1 MSTSLPVT
9 PQRPRP
15 VPVVS
20 APRRNAASQ
29 LLKKTGLLRGAGEDV
44 SMHDSSS
51 KPQHRTMRSRATAQ
65 SKAMEAVKNKAA
77 AVASQKAAMQ
87 IKARSGTPP
96 EPRGPIRSRI
106 PKRTQNSD
114 VSVVQTWKTV
124 IQSRYNAQARYLN
137 LDNLS
142 TDPELLSSGIPFN
155 KIRESKELQVIMKI
169 ASQLDPA
176 PITISM
182 AHNGL
187 DGSHI
192 FSSLHRYIPNVVN
205 LSLTG
210 NKVRSSKDMEIFAG
224 PKWVLTKLRELI
236 LLDNPICE
244 GALSH
249 GKIEEYRN
257 EITRKFPSL
266 EILDNVPVPHIRL
279 SIAPTTPRIPL
290 VLEAA
295 KAFPVPMG
303 ANAIPA
309 DIQAFAFNFLQRY
322 LASFDTSRPSL
333 HSVYTPVSTFSFSYD
348 STIPPQSRQRGVL
361 YKMPNQ
367 RKLDWSAWHSAGSR
381 NLMKTHGSL
390 KDARDRLF
398 TGADDII
405 VGLGL
410 LPATKHIVAEGKKF
424 VVDAMQMDLGAGPQL
439 FITIHGEFVEAP
451 GVIDGIRSFD
461 RTLLLSPAPD
471 GSYAKQN
478 GWDAMIISD
487 QLNVRSYS
495 SHESWAVGPMS
506 TQAQEIAAVIASGA
520 VHSGHPTRVTG
531 DTSHSIQSGPASNSG
546 SNMSAQ
552 PPSTETM
559 HPLLVDLGDSQRAS
573 MIQFQAITGLNFQ
586 YTMMALEA
594 NGWDFA
600 QAKANY
606 DELVNS
612 NPVRDLLLP
621 LN

>member
-9 PQRPRP
+9 PQRPRATP
-15 VPVVS
+15 MVS
-20 APRRNAASQ
+20 APRRNAAGQ
-29 LLKKTGLLRGAGEDV
+29 LLKKTGLLRGAGEDI
-44 SMHDSSS
+44 SMHDSTAS
-51 KPQHRTMRSRATAQ
+51 KPQHRSMRSRLTAQ
-65 SKAMEAVKNKAA
+65 SKALEAVKNKAA
-77 AVASQKAAMQ
+77 SAAPQKATT
-87 IKARSGTPP
+87 IKGRSGTPP
-96 EPRGPIRSRI
+96 DARGPIRSRL
-106 PKRTQNSD
+106 PKRTQNAD
-114 VSVVQTWKTV
+114 VSVIQTWKTV
-124 IQSRYNAQARYLN
+124 IQSRYNAQARFLN

-142 TDPELLSSGIPFN
+142 TDPELLSRGIPFN
-155 KIRESKELQVIMKI
+155 KIRESRELQVIMKV
-169 ASQLDPA
+169 ASQLEPV
-176 PITISM
+176 PVTISL

-236 LLDNPICE
+236 LLDNPIYE
-244 GALSH
+244 MALAQ
-249 GKIEEYRN
+249 GKIEEYRK

-290 VLEAA
+290 VPEAA
-295 KAFPVPMG
+295 KAFPTPMG
-303 ANAIPA
+303 SNAIA
-309 DIQAFAFNFLQRY
+309 TDIQAFVFNFLQRY
-322 LASFDTSRPSL
+322 LAGFDTSRPSL
-333 HSVYTPVSTFSFSYD
+333 HSAYTPASTFSFSYD

-390 KDARDRLF
+390 QDARDRLF
-398 TGADDII
+398 TGADDIL

-410 LPATKHIVAEGKKF
+410 LPTTKHIVAEGEKF
-424 VVDAMQMDLGAGPQL
+424 VVDTVQMDLGAGPQL

-461 RTLLLSPAPD
+461 RSLILSPAPD

-487 QLNVRSYS
+487 QLNIRSYS
-495 SHESWAVGPMS
+495 SHESWAIGPMS
-506 TQAQEIAAVIASGA
+506 TQAQEIAAVIASGS
-520 VHSGHPTRVTG
+520 VHSSHPTRVTG
-531 DTSHSIQSGPASNSG
+531 DTSHMVSSASASTSG
-546 SNMSAQ
+546 STIPANSQ
-552 PPSTETM
+552 STEQL
-559 HPLLVDLGDSQRAS
+559 HPLLADLVITFDS
-573 MIQFQAITGLNFQ
+573 
-586 YTMMALEA
+586 MAR
-594 NGWDFA
+594 NC
-600 QAKANY
+600 Y
-606 DELVNS
+606 
-612 NPVRDLLLP
+612 
-621 LN
+621 